1 MNLAV
6 VIFLCVIGFVFTL
19 MNAIMLSKLPKPA
32 VAAALPNGSGKIVE
46 MARNYVIVH
55 LIAAIFMLC
64 VGITLLF
71 IDLYKKSAW

>member
-6 VIFLCVIGFVFTL
+6 AIFLCVFGFALTL

-32 VAAALPNGSGKIVE
+32 AAAALPNGSGKIVE

-55 LIAAIFMLC
+55 LIAALIMLC
-64 VGITLLF
+64 VGTTSLF
-71 IDLYKKSAW
+71 IYLYKKSTY